1 MFKAFLF
8 ALLFFCT
15 WNAGWVRAQEQV
27 ITVLFDYDKDLIPDS
42 SMIQLIKWIHQHQV
56 EKVLLEGHCD
66 SIGSR
71 VYNLDLSRRRA
82 GTVQRLLTQNGIDRH
97 SIKTCVGY
105 GKDRPFTDNNTDET
119 RQKNRRVHVTFYYR
133 NLEPK
138 PIVVRDT
145 SATKVEEAKNVF
157 DGKKLEAGQQI
168 VLENMLFY
176 PGRHILRPE
185 SLPELHALLKLLRAN
200 RNLVIEIHGHV
211 CCTTTEPDGYDWDT
225 DSHDLS
231 LNRARFIYD
240 YLISMGIGAKRL
252 SYKGF
257 GGTQKIHPDESDETL
272 RAENR
277 RVEIKIVS
285 L

>member
-1 MFKAFLF
+1 MFRAFLY
-8 ALLFFCT
+8 ALLFFCVFDT
-15 WNAGWVRAQEQV
+15 GWVCAQEQV
-27 ITVLFDYDKDLIPDS
+27 MTVLFDSDKDLIPDS
-42 SMIQLIKWIHQHQV
+42 SMIQLIRWIHRHRI

-71 VYNLDLSRRRA
+71 AYNLDLSRRRA
-82 GTVQRLLTQNGIDRH
+82 GAVQRLLAQNGIDRH

-105 GKDRPFTDNNTDET
+105 GKDRPLTVNNSDEA
-119 RQKNRRVHVTFYYR
+119 RQKNRRVHVTFYYQQ
-133 NLEPK
+133 LEEK
-138 PIVVRDT
+138 PPEVRD
-145 SATKVEEAKNVF
+145 SSKLKAEEAKNIF

-176 PGRHILRPE
+176 PGRHLLRPE
-185 SLPELHALLKLLRAN
+185 SLPELHALLQLLRAN

-231 LNRARFIYD
+231 LNRARFIYE

-257 GGTQKIHPDESDETL
+257 GGTQKIHQDESDEIL